1 MAAENTKRQS
11 YTTAEKLKVIQFAEQ
26 HGNRSAQRQFGIAE
40 SNIRLWRRSK
50 ENLEKM
56 PRLQR
61 ANRGRKAAWPR
72 LEQDLMAWITEK
84 RNNGLA
90 ILPAMIRLKAMEL
103 SKHPQYDIAAGEF
116 KASNHWCQRFMKRN
130 GLSLRQKTT
139 LAQRLPRDYE
149 EKIVQFHQFV
159 IRQRR
164 AHNYPLHLVAN
175 MDESPIQFDMPSNRT
190 VSTISEKTVKI
201 RTTGNEKN
209 RLTVVLA
216 CTGDGSKLK
225 PLVIFKRKTMPKIQ
239 NKHGVVVAVQEK
251 GWMDSEIMKIW
262 IEKVWR
268 CRIGGLSRR
277 RSLLVLDSFEAHKTE
292 QVKRLLKSEN
302 TDLAIIPGRLTS
314 VLQPLDVCLN
324 KPFKDRVRQRWMAWM
339 AEGIHEL
346 TATGRQKKPSEELMC
361 QWIGEAWRDIPR
373 EMVARSFLK
382 CGITNALDG
391 SEDDCV
397 FDSSSDDESILEDE
411 VVDELFASD
420 SESED
425 FYGF

>member
-1 MAAENTKRQS
+1 MATANTKRQS
-11 YTTAEKLKVIQFAEQ
+11 YTMAEKLKVIQFAEQ
-26 HGNRSAQRQFGIAE
+26 HGNRSAQREFDIAE

-61 ANRGRKAAWPR
+61 ANRGKKAAWPR
-72 LEQDLMAWITEK
+72 LEQDVMAWITEK

-90 ILPAMIRLKAMEL
+90 ILPTMIRLKAIEL
-103 SKHPQYDIAAGEF
+103 SKDLQYDFPAGQF
-116 KASNHWCQRFMKRN
+116 KASNHWCQQFMKRN

-139 LAQRLPRDYE
+139 LAQRLPPDYE
-149 EKIVQFHQFV
+149 EKIVQFHQYV
-159 IRQRR
+159 IRQRW
-164 AHNYPLHLVAN
+164 AHNYPLHLVGN
-175 MDESPIQFDMPSNRT
+175 MDEVPVQFDMPSNRT
-190 VSTISEKTVKI
+190 VNAVGDKTVKI

-216 CTGDGSKLK
+216 CAGDGSKLK

-239 NKHGVVVAVQEK
+239 NKHGVVVTVQEK

-268 CRIGGLSRR
+268 ARIGGLSRR
-277 RSLLVLDSFEAHKTE
+277 RSLLVFDSFEAHKTE
-292 QVKRLLKSEN
+292 QVKRSLKSEN
-302 TDLAIIPGRLTS
+302 TDLSVIPGGLTS

-324 KPFKDRVRQRWMAWM
+324 KPFKDRLRQRWMTWM

-346 TATGRQKKPSEELMC
+346 TPTGRQKKPSEELMC
-361 QWIGEAWRDIPR
+361 QWISEAWREIPR

-382 CGITNALDG
+382 CGITNSLDG
-391 SEDDCV
+391 SEDDLV
-397 FDSSSDDESILEDE
+397 FDSSSDESFDDDLI
-411 VVDELFASD
+411 DELFASD
-420 SESED
+420 SESD
-425 FYGF
+425 FEGF